1 MVDIYEISIEEFKK
15 NLYDQYLQL
24 FPEEEQREWIQIE
37 GAYQRGI
44 EKFYKIVLEEKT
56 IGFFMLEKL
65 KDSYPFYLDYF
76 AIFQE
81 YQNKGYGSFSMA
93 KLIHTIIGN
102 DGLIAEIEKENKD
115 NQNTIRRFRFY
126 SKLGFQKLDSEYLL
140 YHVVY
145 TPIFYPQSNSIVK
158 EEMDR
163 IFFDYY
169 SENCGED
176 EVQKNCRIIQ

>member
-1 MVDIYEISIEEFKK
+1 MLFFKNIK
-15 NLYDQYLQL
+15 
-24 FPEEEQREWIQIE
+24 
-37 GAYQRGI
+37 
-44 EKFYKIVLEEKT
+44 
-56 IGFFMLEKL
+56 
-65 KDSYPFYLDYF
+65 
-76 AIFQE
+76 
-81 YQNKGYGSFSMA
+81 
-93 KLIHTIIGN
+93 
-102 DGLIAEIEKENKD
+102 IAEIEKENND
-115 NQNTIRRFRFY
+115 DQNTIRRFRFY

-158 EEMDR
+158 EEMDQ

>member
-81 YQNKGYGSFSMA
+81 YQN
-93 KLIHTIIGN
+93 
-102 DGLIAEIEKENKD
+102 
-115 NQNTIRRFRFY
+115 
-126 SKLGFQKLDSEYLL
+126 
-140 YHVVY
+140 
-145 TPIFYPQSNSIVK
+145 
-158 EEMDR
+158 
-163 IFFDYY
+163 
-169 SENCGED
+169 
-176 EVQKNCRIIQ
+176 CRD